1 MRWKELTSRLQIQLE
16 HEQAAMQVLR
26 DDGRGTWVPV
36 RPFLESD
43 HFVSLKDLRKWLWER
58 RTCHLLRRESLCVWG
73 VVEKPMTY
81 YGFAV
86 KVDGPVLD
94 RWKRIGGPLI

>member
-1 MRWKELTSRLQIQLE
+1 MRWKELTSRLQHQLLQE
-16 HEQAAMQVLR
+16 RAAVEIVR

-43 HFVSLKDLRKWLWER
+43 DSVSLKELRRWLWER
-58 RTCHLLRRESLCVWG
+58 RTLHLLRRESLCVWG
-73 VVEKPMTY
+73 VVENPTTY

-94 RWKRIGGPLI
+94 RWKRIGGPVI